1 MKSVS
6 RSRSEV
12 GRVWDPEGATNLR
25 LRYRPAITRIDSFN
39 VQNPN
44 RLLYN
49 EELAHRIL
57 LRSLIRAWSIPIGRF
72 FGTEVRLHLTFFLL
86 LALLVTQT
94 RQAGMEPVRGVA
106 LFFIMLAA
114 VVVQETARA
123 LFTHGKRDRLQRL
136 VLLPIGGVVLGETS
150 EHGTDTHASVAQE
163 ARSALAGP
171 AANLLVAGIAAAIVV
186 TVAQQKVF
194 LLPYIHSGHLA
205 RSLVW
210 INVLLALLNLVPAYP
225 LAAGRVLR
233 VWLAHNASK
242 DVPNAWEEATR
253 KSVSYG
259 QGFSMLLTVMGLF
272 AGNFWAII
280 VGFCVFIAAHL
291 EDRSM
296 LFQSVVSS
304 VRMEEIMLTD
314 FAVLSP
320 ADTLQDALE
329 KALHTLQDDFP
340 VVRSGD
346 LVGTITRQKILD
358 AIRSDGNGYV
368 QSVMNR
374 VIEVC
379 QKGESLATAFRKITI
394 RGLTMIPVVDQQKLI
409 GIVTLQNL
417 SHNMGL
423 LAETRRLKKLDED

>member
-1 MKSVS
+1 M
-6 RSRSEV
+6 
-12 GRVWDPEGATNLR
+12 
-25 LRYRPAITRIDSFN
+25 
-39 VQNPN
+39 
-44 RLLYN
+44 
-49 EELAHRIL
+49 
-57 LRSLIRAWSIPIGRF
+57 IRAWSIPIGRF
-72 FGTEVRLHLTFFLL
+72 FGIEVRLHLTFFLL
-86 LALLVTQT
+86 LALLITQT
-94 RQAGMEPVRGVA
+94 TKAGMESLRGIA
-106 LFFIMLAA
+106 LFFIVLGA
-114 VVVQETARA
+114 VAVHEAARA
-123 LFTHGKRDRLQRL
+123 LFSSAKRDRLQRL

-150 EHGTDTHASVAQE
+150 EPAESKTTLAQE
-163 ARSALAGP
+163 ARGALAGP
-171 AANLLVAGIAAAIVV
+171 TANLLLAGIAAAVLV
-186 TVAQQKVF
+186 SVAQQKLF
-194 LLPYIHSGHLA
+194 LSPYIHSGHLG

-225 LAAGRVLR
+225 LATGRVLR
-233 VWLAHNASK
+233 VWLARNAGK

-259 QGFSMLLTVMGLF
+259 QGFSMLLTVMGF
-272 AGNFWAII
+272 IAGNIWAML

-291 EDRSM
+291 EDRSL

-358 AIRSDGNGYV
+358 AIRSEGNGYV

-379 QKGESLATAFRKITI
+379 HKGESLAIAFRKITI
-394 RGLTMIPVVDQQKLI
+394 RGLTMIPVVDQHKLV

-423 LAETRRLKKLDED
+423 LAESRRLRKLDED

>member
-1 MKSVS
+1 
-6 RSRSEV
+6 
-12 GRVWDPEGATNLR
+12 
-25 LRYRPAITRIDSFN
+25 
-39 VQNPN
+39 
-44 RLLYN
+44 
-49 EELAHRIL
+49 
-57 LRSLIRAWSIPIGRF
+57 LIRAWSIPIGRF
-72 FGTEVRLHLTFFLL
+72 FGIEVRLHLTFFLL
-86 LALLVTQT
+86 LALLITQT
-94 RQAGMEPVRGVA
+94 TKAGMESLRGIA
-106 LFFIMLAA
+106 LFFIVLGA
-114 VVVQETARA
+114 VAVHEAARA
-123 LFTHGKRDRLQRL
+123 LFSSAKRDRLQRL

-150 EHGTDTHASVAQE
+150 EPAESKTTLAQE
-163 ARSALAGP
+163 ARGALAGP
-171 AANLLVAGIAAAIVV
+171 TANLLLAGIAAAVLV
-186 TVAQQKVF
+186 SVAQQKLFVS
-194 LLPYIHSGHLA
+194 PYIHSGHLG

-225 LAAGRVLR
+225 LATGRVLR
-233 VWLAHNASK
+233 VWLARNAGK

-259 QGFSMLLTVMGLF
+259 QGFSMLLTVMGF
-272 AGNFWAII
+272 IAGNIWAML

-291 EDRSM
+291 EDRSL

-358 AIRSDGNGYV
+358 AIRSEGNGYV

-379 QKGESLATAFRKITI
+379 QRGESLAIAFRKITI
-394 RGLTMIPVVDQQKLI
+394 RGLTMIPVVDQHKLV

-423 LAETRRLKKLDED
+423 LAESRRLRKLDED

>member
-1 MKSVS
+1 M
-6 RSRSEV
+6 
-12 GRVWDPEGATNLR
+12 
-25 LRYRPAITRIDSFN
+25 
-39 VQNPN
+39 
-44 RLLYN
+44 
-49 EELAHRIL
+49 
-57 LRSLIRAWSIPIGRF
+57 IRAWSIPIGRF

-86 LALLVTQT
+86 LALLITQT
-94 RQAGMEPVRGVA
+94 TKAGMESLRGIA
-106 LFFIMLAA
+106 LFFIVLGA
-114 VVVQETARA
+114 VAVHEAARA
-123 LFTHGKRDRLQRL
+123 LFSSAKRDRLQRL

-150 EHGTDTHASVAQE
+150 EPAESKTTLAQE
-163 ARSALAGP
+163 ARGALAGP
-171 AANLLVAGIAAAIVV
+171 TANLLLAGIAAAVLV
-186 TVAQQKVF
+186 SVAQQKLFVS
-194 LLPYIHSGHLA
+194 PYIHSGHLG

-225 LAAGRVLR
+225 LATGRVLR
-233 VWLAHNASK
+233 VWLARNAGK

-259 QGFSMLLTVMGLF
+259 QGFSMLLTVMGF
-272 AGNFWAII
+272 IAGNIWAML

-291 EDRSM
+291 EDRSL

-358 AIRSDGNGYV
+358 AIRSEGNGYV

-379 QKGESLATAFRKITI
+379 QRGESLAIAFRKITI
-394 RGLTMIPVVDQQKLI
+394 RGLTMIPVVDQHKLV

-423 LAETRRLKKLDED
+423 LAESRRLRKLDED

>member
-1 MKSVS
+1 
-6 RSRSEV
+6 
-12 GRVWDPEGATNLR
+12 
-25 LRYRPAITRIDSFN
+25 
-39 VQNPN
+39 
-44 RLLYN
+44 
-49 EELAHRIL
+49 
-57 LRSLIRAWSIPIGRF
+57 LIRAWSIPVGRF
-72 FGTEVRLHLTFFLL
+72 FGIEVRLHLTFFLL
-86 LALLVTQT
+86 LALLITQT
-94 RQAGMEPVRGVA
+94 AKAGMESLRGIA
-106 LFFIMLAA
+106 LFFIVLAA
-114 VVVQETARA
+114 VVIHEAAKA
-123 LFTHGKRDRLQRL
+123 LFSSSKRDRLQRL

-150 EHGTDTHASVAQE
+150 EQAADTKTTVVQE
-163 ARSALAGP
+163 ARGALAGP
-171 AANLLVAGIAAAIVV
+171 AANLLVAGIAAAVLV
-186 TVAQQKVF
+186 TVAQRQLFVS
-194 LLPYIHSGHLA
+194 PYIHSGHLG
-205 RSLVW
+205 RSVVW

-225 LAAGRVLR
+225 LAMGRVLR
-233 VWLAHNASK
+233 VWLAQNAGK

-259 QGFSMLLTVMGLF
+259 QGFSMLLTVMGF
-272 AGNFWAII
+272 IAGNIWAML

-291 EDRSM
+291 EDRSL

-358 AIRSDGNGYV
+358 AIKSEGNGYV

-374 VIEVC
+374 VLEVC

-394 RGLTMIPVVDQQKLI
+394 RGLTMIPVVDQQKLV

-423 LAETRRLKKLDED
+423 LAESRRLKKLDEE

>member
-1 MKSVS
+1 
-6 RSRSEV
+6 
-12 GRVWDPEGATNLR
+12 
-25 LRYRPAITRIDSFN
+25 
-39 VQNPN
+39 
-44 RLLYN
+44 
-49 EELAHRIL
+49 
-57 LRSLIRAWSIPIGRF
+57 LIRAWSIPIGRF
-72 FGTEVRLHLTFFLL
+72 FGIEVRLHLTFFLL
-86 LALLVTQT
+86 LALLITQT
-94 RQAGMEPVRGVA
+94 TKAGMESLRGIA
-106 LFFIMLAA
+106 LFFIVLGA
-114 VVVQETARA
+114 VAVHEAARA
-123 LFTHGKRDRLQRL
+123 LFSSAKRDRLQRL

-150 EHGTDTHASVAQE
+150 EPAESKTTLAQE
-163 ARSALAGP
+163 ARGALAGP
-171 AANLLVAGIAAAIVV
+171 TANLLLAGIAAAVLV
-186 TVAQQKVF
+186 SVAQQKLFVS
-194 LLPYIHSGHLA
+194 PYIHSGHLG

-225 LAAGRVLR
+225 LATGRVLR
-233 VWLAHNASK
+233 VWLARNAGK

-259 QGFSMLLTVMGLF
+259 QGFSMLLTVMGF
-272 AGNFWAII
+272 IAGNIWAML

-291 EDRSM
+291 EDRSL

-346 LVGTITRQKILD
+346 LVGTITRQNILE
-358 AIRSDGNGYV
+358 AIRSEGNGYV

-379 QKGESLATAFRKITI
+379 QRGESLAIAFRKITI
-394 RGLTMIPVVDQQKLI
+394 RGLTMIPVVDQHKLV

-423 LAETRRLKKLDED
+423 LAESRRLRKLDED

>member
-1 MKSVS
+1 
-6 RSRSEV
+6 
-12 GRVWDPEGATNLR
+12 
-25 LRYRPAITRIDSFN
+25 
-39 VQNPN
+39 
-44 RLLYN
+44 
-49 EELAHRIL
+49 
-57 LRSLIRAWSIPIGRF
+57 LIRAWSIPIGRF
-72 FGTEVRLHLTFFLL
+72 FGIEVRLHLTFFLL
-86 LALLVTQT
+86 LALLITQT
-94 RQAGMEPVRGVA
+94 TKAGMESLRGIA
-106 LFFIMLAA
+106 LFFIVLGA
-114 VVVQETARA
+114 VAVHEAARA
-123 LFTHGKRDRLQRL
+123 LFSSAKRDRLQRL

-150 EHGTDTHASVAQE
+150 EPAESKTTLAQE
-163 ARSALAGP
+163 ARGALAGP
-171 AANLLVAGIAAAIVV
+171 TANLLLAGIAAAVLV
-186 TVAQQKVF
+186 SVAQQKLFVS
-194 LLPYIHSGHLA
+194 PYIHSGHLG

-225 LAAGRVLR
+225 LATGRVLR
-233 VWLAHNASK
+233 VWLARNAGK

-259 QGFSMLLTVMGLF
+259 QGFSMLLTVMGF
-272 AGNFWAII
+272 IAGNIWAML

-291 EDRSM
+291 EDRSL

-340 VVRSGD
+340 VVRGGD

-358 AIRSDGNGYV
+358 AIRSEGNGYV
-368 QSVMNR
+368 QSVMNS

-379 QKGESLATAFRKITI
+379 QRGESLAIAFRKITS
-394 RGLTMIPVVDQQKLI
+394 RGLTMIPVVDQHKLV

-423 LAETRRLKKLDED
+423 LAESRRLRKLDED

>member
-1 MKSVS
+1 M
-6 RSRSEV
+6 
-12 GRVWDPEGATNLR
+12 
-25 LRYRPAITRIDSFN
+25 
-39 VQNPN
+39 
-44 RLLYN
+44 
-49 EELAHRIL
+49 
-57 LRSLIRAWSIPIGRF
+57 IRAWSIPVGRF

-94 RQAGMEPVRGVA
+94 KQAGMDPVRGVA
-106 LFFIMLAA
+106 LFFMMLAA

-123 LFTHGKRDRLQRL
+123 LFRHGKRDRLQRL

-150 EHGTDTHASVAQE
+150 EHGATSHTTVAQE
-163 ARSALAGP
+163 TRSALAGP
-171 AANLLVAGIAAAIVV
+171 VANLLVAGMAAAILV
-186 TVAQQKVF
+186 TVAQQKLIVS
-194 LLPYIHSGHLA
+194 PYIHSGHLA

-210 INVLLALLNLVPAYP
+210 INVLLGLLNLVPAYP

-233 VWLAHNASK
+233 VWLAQSSAK

-259 QGFSMLLTVMGLF
+259 QGFSMLLTVMGFF
-272 AGNFWAII
+272 AGNIWAIV

-358 AIRSDGNGYV
+358 AIRTEGNGYV

-374 VIEVC
+374 VLEVC

-394 RGLTMIPVVDQQKLI
+394 RGLTMIPVVDQQKLV

-423 LAETRRLKKLDED
+423 LAESRRLKKLDED